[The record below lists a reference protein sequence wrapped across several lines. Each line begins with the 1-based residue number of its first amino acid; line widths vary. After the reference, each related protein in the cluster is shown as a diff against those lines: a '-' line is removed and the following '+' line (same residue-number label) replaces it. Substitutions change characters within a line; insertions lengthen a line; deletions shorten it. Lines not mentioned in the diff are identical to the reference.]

1 MSGLT
6 PLQAEDVEFETHLTS
21 YSDDELNSINAN
33 SRKMTKEEWRCSKD
47 DAWVDI
53 VVAHHL
59 CHAATACVRSA
70 VRSLS
75 IFFSFFLLAAVLLT
89 SLLSDD
95 LACRPFHLATKLNS
109 HSINDDV
116 ITTAGPSSISEWP
129 QCFSDT
135 FSLTPA
141 ATLLVLPLCLLNH
154 SASLTKAKNF
164 WVQS

>member
-1 MSGLT
+1 
-6 PLQAEDVEFETHLTS
+6 
-21 YSDDELNSINAN
+21 
-33 SRKMTKEEWRCSKD
+33 MTKEEWRRLKD

-53 VVAHHL
+53 LVARHSRRAVL
-59 CHAATACVRSA
+59 AATACVRSA

-89 SLLSDD
+89 GLLSDD
-95 LACRPFHLATKLNS
+95 LARHPFHLATKLNS
-109 HSINDDV
+109 HSINDDA

-129 QCFSDT
+129 RCFSDT
-135 FSLTPA
+135 FSLPPA

-164 WVQS
+164 RVQS